1 MNVTHKRGR
10 WTTRD
15 MTACALMAVML
26 CVCTWIAIPGPVPF
40 TLQTL
45 AVFTAVELLGAR
57 RAFWSVTVYLLM
69 GAAGLPVFSG
79 MAGGLGILLGPTGG
93 YLLGFLLVPLICRV
107 VMAVGKDKAARIV
120 GMVLGMVG
128 CYVLGTAWFVFV
140 SGGTGWGA
148 ALTMCVLP
156 FLLPDA
162 IKLALV
168 VSFAGGLRKR
178 LRIG

>member
-26 CVCTWIAIPGPVPF
+26 CVCTWIAVPGPVPF

-57 RAFWSVTVYLLM
+57 RAFWSVAVYLLM
-69 GAAGLPVFSG
+69 GAACLPVFSG

-120 GMVLGMVG
+120 GMVLGMIG

-140 SGGTGWGA
+140 GSGVDWRGA
-148 ALTMCVLP
+148 LMLCVVP

-162 IKLALV
+162 VKLVLAMTLAGAL
-168 VSFAGGLRKR
+168 RRRIR
-178 LRIG
+178 L

>member
-1 MNVTHKRGR
+1 MNVTHKRGQ

-15 MTACALMAVML
+15 MTACALMAVLL

-57 RAFWSVTVYLLM
+57 RAFWSVAVYLLM

-93 YLLGFLLVPLICRV
+93 YLLGFLLVPLICRTV
-107 VMAVGKDKAARIV
+107 TAVGKGKAVRIV
-120 GMVLGMVG
+120 GMVLGMIG
-128 CYVLGTAWFVFV
+128 CYALGTAWFVFV
-140 SGGTGWGA
+140 GSGADWRGA
-148 ALTMCVLP
+148 LMLCVVP

-162 IKLALV
+162 VKLVLAMTLA
-168 VSFAGGLRKR
+168 STLRKR
-178 LRIG
+178 IHL